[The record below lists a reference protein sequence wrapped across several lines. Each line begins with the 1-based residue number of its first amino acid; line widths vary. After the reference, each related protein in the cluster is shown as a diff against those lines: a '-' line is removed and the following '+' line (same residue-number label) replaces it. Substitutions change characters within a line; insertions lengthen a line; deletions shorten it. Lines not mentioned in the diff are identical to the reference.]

1 MQKSHLVF
9 TGTAD
14 AALFFKYEDRKY
26 LYAGRKGGYMYG
38 IATATDGK
46 WRELVGDAADREY
59 ESVGRRAVE
68 LGLDFVTFD
77 LEHIKIDTEATV
89 KDAVEQRDELDD
101 LAISTIGRIDRRS
114 KDGATIGLIDG
125 MIAMARVLRK
135 ANLGSVEVQEALK
148 DFTADEDVKWLM
160 ENSVQDWDFPV
171 TPEGQHDFDQS
182 LEAPVVE
189 DLAKP
194 SDWPEGMQFRAEVK
208 FKTWPMG
215 WDRDVLVKHFATREE
230 LDAYIASQAEW
241 AKSEDNEVQLKVYDV
256 ANPDQL
262 IADRHYG

>member
-101 LAISTIGRIDRRS
+101 LAISTISRTDCRS
-114 KDGATIGLIDG
+114 PDGVTIGLIDG

-135 ANLGSVEVQEALK
+135 ANLSSPEVQEALK
-148 DFTADEDVKWLM
+148 DFTADEDVKFLM
-160 ENSVQDWDFPV
+160 EQSVIDWEFPLS
-171 TPEGQHDFDQS
+171 PEDQHDFD
-182 LEAPVVE
+182 EALVAPAAE
-189 DLAKP
+189 ALAKP
-194 SDWPEGMQFRAEVK
+194 SDWPEGMQFRVEAR

-215 WDRDVLVKHFATREE
+215 WDKDVVVKHFATREE
-230 LDAYIASQAEW
+230 LDAYHTSQAEW
-241 AKSEDNEVQLKVYDV
+241 AKSEDNEVQLKIYNV

-262 IADRHYG
+262 MADRHYG